1 MIKIYHNPRCSK
13 SRQAIELLNSK
24 NTKHEIILY
33 LEEDLKINEI
43 KNLLKLL
50 NLNVRD
56 IIRTSESAYKEYN
69 LQDKSLSEEF
79 LIQKII
85 ENPKLLQRPIII
97 NQNQAVIGRP
107 TENILSIL

>member
-24 NTKHEIILY
+24 NTEHEIILY
-33 LEEDLKINEI
+33 LEEGLKINDI

-56 IIRTSESAYKEYN
+56 IIRTSESAYKENN
-69 LQDKSLSEEF
+69 LQDKSLSEKF